1 MQAKDQFSKS
11 LSLLK
16 HFWLLYFVILSTLDN
31 KFGAYTSEK
40 LFEKLLILTKLPK
53 MDIEEQKLLKDI
65 QTLREEILN
74 IQNSTTIPT
83 CLKNIQ
89 IRLIAKLIG
98 RIRDRLDILKDQ
110 KSIEK
115 YHNVN

>member
-1 MQAKDQFSKS
+1 MEAKDQFSKS

-16 HFWLLYFVILSTLDN
+16 HFWLLYFVNFIYLRRKN
-31 KFGAYTSEK
+31 GAYTSEK
-40 LFEKLLILTKLPK
+40 LFEKLSILTKLPK

-74 IQNSTTIPT
+74 IQNSATIPT
-83 CLKNIQ
+83 CLKNIK

>member
-1 MQAKDQFSKS
+1 MEAKEQFSKS
-11 LSLLK
+11 SSLLK
-16 HFWLLYFVILSTLDN
+16 YFWLLYFVNFIYLRWQN
-31 KFGAYTSEK
+31 GAFTSEK
-40 LFEKLLILTKLPK
+40 LFEKLSILTKLPK

-83 CLKNIQ
+83 CLKNIK
-89 IRLIAKLIG
+89 IRLIAKLIS

>member
-1 MQAKDQFSKS
+1 MEAKDQFSKS
-11 LSLLK
+11 SSLLK
-16 HFWLLYFVILSTLDN
+16 YFWLLYFVNFIYLRRKN
-31 KFGAYTSEK
+31 GAFTSEK
-40 LFEKLLILTKLPK
+40 LFEKLSILTKLPK

-65 QTLREEILN
+65 QTLMEEILN

-83 CLKNIQ
+83 CLKNIK